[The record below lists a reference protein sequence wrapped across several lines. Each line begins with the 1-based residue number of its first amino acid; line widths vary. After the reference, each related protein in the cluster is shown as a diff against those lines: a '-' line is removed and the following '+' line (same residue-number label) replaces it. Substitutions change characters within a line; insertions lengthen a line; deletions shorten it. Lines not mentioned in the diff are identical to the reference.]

1 MRGTA
6 GEARQ
11 LAGLLKG
18 GDAARR
24 ELALARI
31 GRLAAEACA
40 GAPDSVAGR
49 AARLGEPAEAGD
61 SEGARAVLALPIRDG
76 TILGALRI
84 SSRAAWRFAPEEK
97 RFFRAIAARAAT
109 LLGADGDHEARLR
122 QSLQTF

>member
-24 ELALARI
+24 E
-31 GRLAAEACA
+31 A
-40 GAPDSVAGR
+40 G
-49 AARLGEPAEAGD
+49 LGGPAEAGD
-61 SEGARAVLALPIRDG
+61 GGGARAVLALPIRDG
-76 TILGALRI
+76 TTLGALRI

-122 QSLQTF
+122 QSLQTFEAMIE